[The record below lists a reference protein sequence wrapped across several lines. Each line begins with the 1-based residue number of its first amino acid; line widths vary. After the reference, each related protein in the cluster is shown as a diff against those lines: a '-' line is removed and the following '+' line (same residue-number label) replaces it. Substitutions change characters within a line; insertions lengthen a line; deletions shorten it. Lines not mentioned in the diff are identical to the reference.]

1 MALPPEKTIGDVKVK
16 IRESVNNPNVGKI
29 KQVELKSGPRTYR
42 IATLVEIIDPQKNKV
57 HHYSLKIDSVDKIKS
72 GWFYKEK
79 KSVRIEG
86 QIPNEI

>member
-42 IATLVEIIDPQKNKV
+42 IATLVEIIDPQKIKYTII
-57 HHYSLKIDSVDKIKS
+57 HLKLIA
-72 GWFYKEK
+72 
-79 KSVRIEG
+79 
-86 QIPNEI
+86 